1 MNGLEAVSKARECQL
16 AIILVD
22 IQMPVIDGF
31 TAMREI
37 RSDPALRSIP
47 MVALTALAMSGGRE
61 RGMEA
66 GATDYMSKPL
76 KLKRV
81 AELMA
86 NLLRSPGGRSEGAS
100 PLASSTLPPDHV

>member
-1 MNGLEAVSKARECQL
+1 MDGL
-16 AIILVD
+16 
-22 IQMPVIDGF
+22 

-47 MVALTALAMSGGRE
+47 MVALTALAMPDDRD
-61 RGMEA
+61 RCIEA

-86 NLLRSPGGRSEGAS
+86 DLLRSS
-100 PLASSTLPPDHV
+100 PLASSILPPDHV